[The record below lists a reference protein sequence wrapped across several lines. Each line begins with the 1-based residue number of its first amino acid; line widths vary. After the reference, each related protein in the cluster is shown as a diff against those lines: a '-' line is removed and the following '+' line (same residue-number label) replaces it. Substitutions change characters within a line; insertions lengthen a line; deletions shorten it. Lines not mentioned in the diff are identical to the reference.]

1 MYKSNFE
8 PTNPNHRWFF
18 LNELKERLRGEVRP
32 WGFWMRPLPAPGMFS
47 DGCTGLGL
55 GPGGT
60 GTSTLPTGAWVFR
73 APGLSLGTWAAGI
86 KRARPLPREGNTGR
100 MGGVGSFNRDLPLP
114 AIVSITISMSPGSPD
129 PDRAAG

>member
-1 MYKSNFE
+1 M
-8 PTNPNHRWFF
+8 
-18 LNELKERLRGEVRP
+18 RP
-32 WGFWMRPLPAPGMFS
+32 WGYWMKRPLSAPGMFS
-47 DGCTGLGL
+47 SMAGEREACWGTAHCTGLSL

-73 APGLSLGTWAAGI
+73 TLGFSLGTWAAGI
-86 KRARPLPREGNTGR
+86 GKTRPLPKERKAGR
-100 MGGVGSFNRDLPLP
+100 VGGAGSFIRDLPLP